1 MRKYTIAALAACLA
15 IAPANATGT
24 SMEDTDTTEE
34 RDNDFPWGLLGLA
47 GLAGL
52 MGLKRR
58 DDHDHHLG
66 TATTGT
72 RTDGRP

>member
-1 MRKYTIAALAACLA
+1 MRKYTVAALAACLA

-24 SMEDTDTTEE
+24 AGDDTGTTEQ

-52 MGLKRR
+52 LGLKRR
-58 DDHDHHLG
+58 DDHDHHRG
-66 TATTGT
+66 TTTGT